1 MHKNKEGEQI
11 NKIKIIINF
20 VFLRN
25 TFLQK
30 QEKQSDTHIYFFN
43 FILLSFFRIIPS
55 TLAIILRTYIS
66 FAPPPPE
73 GSDAGGDDDD
83 VK

>member
-1 MHKNKEGEQI
+1 MCTKTKRGEQI

-43 FILLSFFRIIPS
+43 FISLSFFRIIPS

-66 FAPPPPE
+66 FAPPPE
-73 GSDAGGDDDD
+73 GSDVGGDDDD